1 MRPPA
6 ILWIVQYWTAISRSQ
21 SNIQKKERNS
31 RRVMNLKGLWLLAR
45 DAFFQFIDDNPFQ
58 MGAALAYYTLF
69 SLAPL
74 LLIAIAVAGS
84 LFGREASQNQI
95 IGAIQDLVGFQ
106 SARAIQAMIESAAQR
121 PDSGFFATAAG
132 MLILLIGAGGVV
144 GQLQDSLNKI
154 WRVAPKTGRG
164 IMGFLQD
171 RLVSYSMVLG
181 VGFLLVVSLVVSAV
195 LTAVAGIVGGFL
207 LIDAATAHILDL
219 FVSFAFITLLFAVIY
234 KFVPDVRI
242 AWRDVWMGAASTSL
256 LFSGGKFLIGFYL
269 GHSTVTSI
277 YGAAGSLVTLLLW
290 VYYSSLMFFFGAE
303 LTQVYAT
310 RYGSKVTAAEIPK
323 PCTGE

>member
-1 MRPPA
+1 MRPPT

-31 RRVMNLKGLWLLAR
+31 RRAMNLKGLWLLTR
-45 DAFFQFIDDNPFQ
+45 DAFFQCIDDNPFQ

-132 MLILLIGAGGVV
+132 MIILLIG
-144 GQLQDSLNKI
+144 
-154 WRVAPKTGRG
+154 RRRGRTTA
-164 IMGFLQD
+164 
-171 RLVSYSMVLG
+171 RL
-181 VGFLLVVSLVVSAV
+181 A
-195 LTAVAGIVGGFL
+195 
-207 LIDAATAHILDL
+207 
-219 FVSFAFITLLFAVIY
+219 
-234 KFVPDVRI
+234 
-242 AWRDVWMGAASTSL
+242 
-256 LFSGGKFLIGFYL
+256 
-269 GHSTVTSI
+269 
-277 YGAAGSLVTLLLW
+277 
-290 VYYSSLMFFFGAE
+290 
-303 LTQVYAT
+303 
-310 RYGSKVTAAEIPK
+310 
-323 PCTGE
+323 